1 VEAQLDAR
9 WDGEAPRV
17 EVTIEGF
24 ASGVVDLAAE
34 HPAPP
39 PADVAP
45 LAGKAPARV
54 SPAELYEGRWMFH
67 GPAYQGV
74 IALGPVAKDG
84 IRGTLVT
91 PHGRGALLDNAG
103 QLLGYWVMEHAER
116 DRLAMPVLLERVRFF
131 GPAPRPGERLDCTVR
146 IRSFDDVS
154 VRADVELVRAGA
166 VWARIE
172 GWEDRR
178 FDTDDRVWAVLRFPE
193 RNALA
198 TVLDRGV
205 AIVTPPWRGAASR
218 DLLGRRY
225 LGEREREELAAVG
238 PRRQASWLLG
248 RIAIKDAARRLLWDA
263 GHGPIFPVEIEV
275 ETGADGRPVLRGPI
289 AGHLSAAVAEEEG
302 IAAAVVSAGRP
313 GVAIERVGAREEE
326 ARALAAGRAAGLSGE
341 DSDRVETRRE
351 GDYIIG
357 WTCT

>member
-1 VEAQLDAR
+1 
-9 WDGEAPRV
+9 
-17 EVTIEGF
+17 
-24 ASGVVDLAAE
+24 
-34 HPAPP
+34 
-39 PADVAP
+39 
-45 LAGKAPARV
+45 
-54 SPAELYEGRWMFH
+54 M
-67 GPAYQGV
+67 
-74 IALGPVAKDG
+74 GPVAKDG

-103 QLLGYWVMEHAER
+103 QLLGYWVMEHADR

-146 IRSFDDVS
+146 IRSFDDVG

-178 FDTDDRVWAVLRFPE
+178 FDTDERVWAVLRFPE
-193 RNALA
+193 RN
-198 TVLDRGV
+198 VLSSAMDEGV
-205 AIVTPPWRGAASR
+205 AVVVPPWRGAASR

-225 LGEREREELAAVG
+225 LGEREREELGAVG
-238 PRRQASWLLG
+238 PRRHASWLLG
-248 RIAIKDAARRLLWDA
+248 RIAIKDAARRLLWDG

-289 AGHLSAAVAEEEG
+289 AGRLVAAVAEEEG
-302 IAAAVVSAGRP
+302 IAAAVVAAGSA

-326 ARALAAGRAAGLSGE
+326 ARALAAGRAAAMAATTGGTPVPPGGGGE
-341 DSDRVETRRE
+341 VRVETRRE